1 MQQNL
6 YENYTPKN
14 KEYINSNKE
23 LIIDEIM
30 LEIIKAGVTPGYND
44 KKHFQIIQDKLYDS
58 YMKFKNYDN
67 NYNKIIKDYESSS
80 GYDSGDNNARNKSMK
95 KIEFDMVLRNVKGAK
110 VNRYLSQEE
119 IFKYI
124 KSFEINNE
132 EEYNLCFEVTI
143 STGDVLIK
151 KIPQVYKYAIWLN
164 FLYGIFDIINGLAKV
179 NKQGKDNIDDQKA
192 FDELKKFFKSK
203 FKFLDMTK
211 KTIIIVVSNGKKEDF
226 EDLKESLGNEQPE
239 LVDSLKNEC
248 KKYNLF
254 FNFLPFNPEIK
265 KEIENK
271 IYGSGDVQKKEGDNK
286 KPINMNEEM
295 KRLMEE
301 DKKKEYKMNKM
312 NEEMKRLME
321 EDKKKEDKISK
332 MNEEMKRLIEEDKKK
347 EDKISK
353 MNEEMKEDKMKMEK
367 IYKKMESMEKKI
379 KEMEQ
384 NMKANNEEKK

>member
-1 MQQNL
+1 MSKINDRDYHSDGANIISKIDDKKKL
-6 YENYTPKN
+6 ISNIKKNYKGKAYENFAFYNLCSKIYSEDYTPKN

-30 LEIIKAGVTPGYND
+30 IEIIKAGVTPEYND

-211 KTIIIVVSNGKKEDF
+211 KTII
-226 EDLKESLGNEQPE
+226 
-239 LVDSLKNEC
+239 
-248 KKYNLF
+248 
-254 FNFLPFNPEIK
+254 
-265 KEIENK
+265 
-271 IYGSGDVQKKEGDNK
+271 
-286 KPINMNEEM
+286 M
-295 KRLMEE
+295 
-301 DKKKEYKMNKM
+301 
-312 NEEMKRLME
+312 
-321 EDKKKEDKISK
+321 
-332 MNEEMKRLIEEDKKK
+332 
-347 EDKISK
+347 
-353 MNEEMKEDKMKMEK
+353 
-367 IYKKMESMEKKI
+367 
-379 KEMEQ
+379 
-384 NMKANNEEKK
+384 